1 MITSEHAELSELL
14 DRTWHE
20 LGGRGTKA
28 ELVTHVH
35 TILPDHLRSY
45 LIEQGL
51 ASKAGAYLRRT
62 GADGL
67 PQAPEIDAHGT
78 HAQLE
83 LLDESE
89 FRYVVAR
96 QMDNSRAARHR
107 AQQLADLAFERL
119 GVVISIDDPFAQAA
133 S

>member
-1 MITSEHAELSELL
+1 MINSEHSEINDLL

-20 LGGRGTKA
+20 LGGRGTKGD
-28 ELVTHVH
+28 LVTHVRML
-35 TILPDHLRSY
+35 LPPHLSTY
-45 LIEQGL
+45 LIDQGL
-51 ASKAGAYLRRT
+51 GTKAGAYLRQT
-62 GADGL
+62 GEHGL

-96 QMDNSRAARHR
+96 QMDNSRTARRR

-119 GVVISIDDPFAQAA
+119 GVVIDIDNPFAERSA
-133 S
+133 